1 MHHNITGKYFKK
13 VLQNILTTSK
23 IIFQLLINHESCI
36 QIIQVRIILTPTFIL
51 GSLTSLGLN
60 AQRPLEIPT
69 YCGPTPRNPCNHT
82 EPITD
87 RQHTKTCPEIFRPKH
102 IQYAK
107 ITYPCG
113 TENYVIYSNLTN
125 TPVKRFSN
133 SLSQM
138 KT

>member
-1 MHHNITGKYFKK
+1 MGKYLKK

-23 IIFQLLINHESCI
+23 IIFQLLINHEICI

-51 GSLTSLGLN
+51 GSLTSLGPN
-60 AQRPLEIPT
+60 AQGPLEIPT
-69 YCGPTPRNPCNHT
+69 HCGLTPRNPCNHT

-87 RQHTKTCPEIFRPKH
+87 WQHTKTCPEIFRPKH

-107 ITYPCG
+107 ITYPCV
-113 TENYVIYSNLTN
+113 TENYVIYSNLTD
-125 TPVKRFSN
+125 TLVKRFSN
-133 SLSQM
+133 SLSQT

>member
-36 QIIQVRIILTPTFIL
+36 QIIQVRIILTRTFIL
-51 GSLTSLGLN
+51 GRWTSLGLY
-60 AQRPLEIPT
+60 AQGLLEIST
-69 YCGPTPRNPCNHT
+69 YCGLTPTNPRNHT

-87 RQHTKTCPEIFRPKH
+87 WQHTKIRPEIFRLKH

-107 ITYPCG
+107 ITYPCV
-113 TENYVIYSNLTN
+113 TENYVMYSNLTD
-125 TPVKRFSN
+125 TLVKRFSN
-133 SLSQM
+133 SLSQT